1 MKLKSVKKDGINE
14 FSYIVVDD
22 QGIPIDKISRF
33 TVLENDG
40 KSDSYQESIA
50 RTVIHIENWANKYVS
65 LEDEMNDGCLSD
77 GELFTS
83 FIRHLE
89 RYADD
94 IGDVIHISPR
104 IVQPEYF
111 NQRIDVAIKYLDYY
125 ANKALSKRR
134 TDAQQTKNLKE
145 RSEKLYEKLSDKKRP
160 ISNTS
165 DVKGLS
171 LLAQAS
177 LYKGL
182 DEPKLF
188 RWNNYTRLRNKL
200 IIRLFYETG
209 IRKGELLSLTIEN
222 CHTSKLKKQE
232 RPYIHTMENVKYHD
246 PRTKIPHEK
255 TRNRIVPISLDLA
268 ELINE
273 YKLVRSESKEAKKQP
288 PFLFLSSHNPHPPI
302 SLSGLDGVFDT
313 IKEHLPDIDKL
324 GPHRLRH
331 TFFENLDRMMYLK
344 GYTDVF
350 KTKIKNSIGGWSPK
364 SKTSE
369 NYEKLATEEQCYDV
383 LNKLH
388 SELEREIE
396 RNYLEDVPF

>member
-14 FSYIVVDD
+14 FSYIVVDE

-111 NQRIDVAIKYLDYY
+111 NQRIDVATKYLDYY

-200 IIRLFYETG
+200 IIRTG
-209 IRKGELLSLTIEN
+209 
-222 CHTSKLKKQE
+222 
-232 RPYIHTMENVKYHD
+232 
-246 PRTKIPHEK
+246 
-255 TRNRIVPISLDLA
+255 
-268 ELINE
+268 
-273 YKLVRSESKEAKKQP
+273 
-288 PFLFLSSHNPHPPI
+288 
-302 SLSGLDGVFDT
+302 
-313 IKEHLPDIDKL
+313 
-324 GPHRLRH
+324 
-331 TFFENLDRMMYLK
+331 
-344 GYTDVF
+344 
-350 KTKIKNSIGGWSPK
+350 
-364 SKTSE
+364 
-369 NYEKLATEEQCYDV
+369 
-383 LNKLH
+383 
-388 SELEREIE
+388 
-396 RNYLEDVPF
+396 